1 MSQRVAVNVLYQHPK
16 DSAAFEKYYQDVHVP
31 LLQRHASTIGIG
43 NIDLVKFEK
52 NADGSAPSFYRM
64 ASLWFD
70 SPAALDRGMA
80 SAEFKTLVDD
90 LKHFA
95 SGGVIAMIS
104 RKMGN

>member
-1 MSQRVAVNVLYQHPK
+1 MSDRVAVNVLYQHPK
-16 DSAAFEKYYQDVHVP
+16 DAAAFEQYYRDVHIP
-31 LLQRHASTIGIG
+31 LLQRHTSAVGING
-43 NIDLVKFEK
+43 VDLVKFEK

-80 SAEFKTLVDD
+80 TGEFKALVDD